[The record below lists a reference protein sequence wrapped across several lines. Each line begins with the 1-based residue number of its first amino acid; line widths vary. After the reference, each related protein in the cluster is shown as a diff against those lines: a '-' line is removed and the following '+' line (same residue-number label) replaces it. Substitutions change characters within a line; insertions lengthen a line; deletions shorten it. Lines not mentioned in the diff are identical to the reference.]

1 MTTDIQKSFQSGWGE
16 DNFAFPTP
24 AQAADPARSSG
35 VLRHDDTVAQIHE
48 EQQKP
53 IVDTEAD

>member
-24 AQAADPARSSG
+24 AQAEDPARSSG
-35 VLRHDDTVAQIHE
+35 VVRHDDTVAQIHE

-53 IVDTEAD
+53 IVDE

>member
-24 AQAADPARSSG
+24 AQAEDPARSSG
-35 VLRHDDTVAQIHE
+35 VVRHDDTVAQIHE
-48 EQQKP
+48 ENSK
-53 IVDTEAD
+53 IIIDD